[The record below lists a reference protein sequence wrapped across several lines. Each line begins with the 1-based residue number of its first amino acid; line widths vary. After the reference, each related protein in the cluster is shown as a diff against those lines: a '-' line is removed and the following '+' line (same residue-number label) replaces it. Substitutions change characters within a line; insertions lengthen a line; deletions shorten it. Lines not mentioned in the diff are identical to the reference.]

1 MRIILGVIGIIF
13 ASVLIKFREQVG
25 EMLGEPAWAEKVGG
39 IYNLVII
46 IGVAM
51 YFWSI
56 SYMTNTQDIF
66 FAPLMYILP
75 FGKDACPT
83 GVPGVEF

>member
-1 MRIILGVIGIIF
+1 MRIIVGLIGIVF
-13 ASVLIKFREQVG
+13 ASVLIKYRERVG
-25 EMLGEPAWAEKVGG
+25 EMLGEPAWAEKIGG

-46 IGVAM
+46 IGILM

-66 FAPLMYILP
+66 FSPLLYFLP
-75 FGKDACPT
+75 HQRSAGG
-83 GVPGVEF
+83 GVPGADF

>member
-1 MRIILGVIGIIF
+1 MRIILGLIGIVF

-25 EMLGEPAWAEKVGG
+25 EMLGEPAWADKIGG

-46 IGVAM
+46 ICVVI

-56 SYMTNTQDIF
+56 SYMTGTQDIF
-66 FAPLMYILP
+66 FAPLMNFLP
-75 FGKDACPT
+75 HREAAGG
-83 GVPGVEF
+83 GVPGADF

>member
-1 MRIILGVIGIIF
+1 MRIILGIIGIIF
-13 ASVLIKFREQVG
+13 ASVLVKFREQVG
-25 EMLGEPAWAEKVGG
+25 EMLGEPEWAEKIGG
-39 IYNLVII
+39 IYNLVVLIA
-46 IGVAM
+46 VAM

-75 FGKDACPT
+75 FGKDAAPA

>member
-1 MRIILGVIGIIF
+1 MRIILGLIGIVF

-25 EMLGEPAWAEKVGG
+25 GMLGEPAWADKIGG

-46 IGVAM
+46 IGIIM
-51 YFWSI
+51 FFWSI

-66 FAPLMYILP
+66 FAPLLHFLP
-75 FGKDACPT
+75 HREPAIG
-83 GVPGVEF
+83 GLPGTEF